1 MSETKR
7 TLNDKNE
14 AIETA
19 CHGEELL
26 KQMKERGERRKS
38 GGDYISKAS
47 FHDESMLPTLLDLGF
62 TEAKAHRW
70 QLIARLPKKEKE
82 VIRNER

>member
-26 KQMKERGERRKS
+26 KQMADRGKRMAK
-38 GGDYISKAS
+38 GGEYQTFQA
-47 FHDESMLPTLLDLGF
+47 ESSEKKPTLADLKISE
-62 TEAKAHRW
+62 TKSHRW
-70 QLIARLPKKEKE
+70 QMIARLPKKEKE